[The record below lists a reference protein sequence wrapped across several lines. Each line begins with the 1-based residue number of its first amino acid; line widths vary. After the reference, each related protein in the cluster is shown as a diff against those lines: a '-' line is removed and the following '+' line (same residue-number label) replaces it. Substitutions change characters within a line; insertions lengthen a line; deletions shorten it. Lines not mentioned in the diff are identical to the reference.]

1 MLRQTCKATRQC
13 LFFVKSFIFE
23 VSAYFLHYFSYFE
36 GLSMLKK
43 RLLTIGGLL
52 VVCIAGQVLL
62 RPCMGESTATDTTA
76 PVACEGIPAGANP
89 PQPADRLN
97 DDASGLQ
104 STLIRQFVLML
115 SGVAIIGAGA
125 WFVCRKFGG
134 GLAGGQGV
142 IRVSDTV
149 RMGPR
154 KAVHLVRVGQRAFLV
169 GSGQDSFTLLAEVS
183 DSVDK
188 VQDGGK

>member
-1 MLRQTCKATRQC
+1 
-13 LFFVKSFIFE
+13 
-23 VSAYFLHYFSYFE
+23 
-36 GLSMLKK
+36 MLKK

-52 VVCIAGQVLL
+52 AVCIVGQVLL
-62 RPCMGESTATDTTA
+62 RPCLGETAET
-76 PVACEGIPAGANP
+76 EPAATVIEPAANP
-89 PQPADRLN
+89 PQPANALHN
-97 DDASGLQ
+97 DADGLQ
-104 STLIRQFVLML
+104 STLIRQFFLMIG
-115 SGVAIIGAGA
+115 GVAVIGAGA

-154 KAVHLVRVGQRAFLV
+154 KAVHLIRVGKRTFLV
-169 GSGQDSFTLLAEVS
+169 GSGQDSFCLLAEVS

-188 VQDGGK
+188 AQDGGQ